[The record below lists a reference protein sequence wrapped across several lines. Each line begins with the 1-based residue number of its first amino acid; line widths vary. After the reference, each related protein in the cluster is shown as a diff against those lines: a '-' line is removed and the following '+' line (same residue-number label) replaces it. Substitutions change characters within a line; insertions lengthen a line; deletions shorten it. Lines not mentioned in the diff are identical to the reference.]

1 MQSSMVKV
9 VAMGFF
15 GKDYQLPL
23 YLQIPSLVHEVGWL
37 KGAVRFIECCVA
49 VDPFAR
55 HSAEALL
62 QHDFLY

>member
-1 MQSSMVKV
+1 MSSLTWI
-9 VAMGFF
+9 
-15 GKDYQLPL
+15 D
-23 YLQIPSLVHEVGWL
+23 IPSLLQMPILAQEVGWL

-55 HSAEALL
+55 YSAEALL